1 MSDIRLLQNPVQH
14 YAWGSYTAIPELLG
28 WASPADKPCA
38 ELWMGA
44 HPKASSRVIE
54 DQQAIP
60 LGEWIQTAPEK
71 ILGKR
76 AAASFG
82 AKLPFLF
89 KVLAAEQPLSLQAH
103 PDHKK
108 AHEGFI
114 RENRAGIP
122 LDAPE
127 RNFKDAG
134 HKPECICAL
143 TSFSGLC
150 GFRDISGILSNL
162 SLLFPGTY
170 DQIASDLIK
179 SPTAE
184 GLRNFVSSLLFMDK
198 TRAASLVTEGVAQAG
213 ALREQDPLFEWIV
226 LLNRHYPGDIMVLA
240 PAFLNIFHLHP
251 GQALFLPPGVLHSYF
266 YGTGIETMANSDN
279 VLRGGLTSKHVE
291 PETLLEILAFSEM
304 LPRILTPAAVSACE
318 NRYSL
323 ETEEFELSHI
333 QVKPHQK
340 CRVCR
345 TGNIEIFLC
354 VSGSGEI
361 LETDANE
368 VTAFGRGTS
377 FLIPA
382 DAGTYFLS
390 GEAVLYKATVP
401 A

>member
-127 RNFKDAG
+127 RNFKDA
-134 HKPECICAL
+134 
-143 TSFSGLC
+143 
-150 GFRDISGILSNL
+150 
-162 SLLFPGTY
+162 
-170 DQIASDLIK
+170 
-179 SPTAE
+179 
-184 GLRNFVSSLLFMDK
+184 
-198 TRAASLVTEGVAQAG
+198 
-213 ALREQDPLFEWIV
+213 
-226 LLNRHYPGDIMVLA
+226 
-240 PAFLNIFHLHP
+240 
-251 GQALFLPPGVLHSYF
+251 
-266 YGTGIETMANSDN
+266 
-279 VLRGGLTSKHVE
+279 
-291 PETLLEILAFSEM
+291 
-304 LPRILTPAAVSACE
+304 
-318 NRYSL
+318 
-323 ETEEFELSHI
+323 
-333 QVKPHQK
+333 
-340 CRVCR
+340 
-345 TGNIEIFLC
+345 
-354 VSGSGEI
+354 
-361 LETDANE
+361 
-368 VTAFGRGTS
+368 
-377 FLIPA
+377 
-382 DAGTYFLS
+382 
-390 GEAVLYKATVP
+390 
-401 A
+401 